1 MTLTRD
7 EIERALPANL
17 KSAATEQL
25 TDLVNNIVNDPIV
38 ADQVRENFISYAA
51 VMKDGKFKT
60 EDYLHAVVYV
70 SYKLMG
76 YSNRESYE
84 RTFPQRMAKLI
95 ANGTAAKDIAAYV
108 SAYHKGKLVNL
119 IMEQSLVPTWVL
131 NQHLHQEAI
140 NVQAE
145 LMRTAMSEKVRTEA
159 ANSLLTHL
167 KKPEVGKFQI
177 DLEVKD
183 SSGMTELKNTLR
195 ALAEQQSSLIESG
208 TTTREIA
215 AAPLLTGPSDIVE
228 GEFTESESN
237 ETKP

>member
-119 IMEQSLVPTWVL
+119 IMEQPT
-131 NQHLHQEAI
+131 HC
-140 NVQAE
+140 
-145 LMRTAMSEKVRTEA
+145 
-159 ANSLLTHL
+159 
-167 KKPEVGKFQI
+167 
-177 DLEVKD
+177 
-183 SSGMTELKNTLR
+183 
-195 ALAEQQSSLIESG
+195 
-208 TTTREIA
+208 
-215 AAPLLTGPSDIVE
+215 
-228 GEFTESESN
+228 
-237 ETKP
+237 